1 MVNCI
6 KMKKGFLILLLSM
19 AFMSCKKE
27 RQSQENQSLDST
39 IEAVNDGLTT
49 MRGDFIYHSDAAVL
63 QTQNNIYAVVIDD
76 NMHKLNA
83 RVKPYKKENTDMI
96 PVTVRVKKFPKPEG
110 EEGWPFRVEIKE
122 IIDVHQ
128 PTDTNDVI
136 RIGEK

>member
-1 MVNCI
+1 
-6 KMKKGFLILLLSM
+6 
-19 AFMSCKKE
+19 
-27 RQSQENQSLDST
+27 
-39 IEAVNDGLTT
+39 

-128 PTDTNDVI
+128 PTDTKDVI